1 MSTGLLK
8 QRSPRKCEERELE
21 SSWGPGC
28 KRPRRAS
35 QGFGAALFFFF
46 FDIYFILFYFFLLCC
61 ILFFYLFFIVVDFV
75 IH

>member
-1 MSTGLLK
+1 MEVSTGLLK

-46 FDIYFILFYFFLLCC
+46 LTFILFYFIFFCFVVFFFFIYFLL
-61 ILFFYLFFIVVDFV
+61 
-75 IH
+75 

>member
-1 MSTGLLK
+1 MVVSAGLLK

-35 QGFGAALFFFF
+35 QGFGAALT
-46 FDIYFILFYFFLLCC
+46 DLQNQQTWVRDNVN
-61 ILFFYLFFIVVDFV
+61 LFFMK
-75 IH
+75 IHLVPMEEETD